1 MDIFSFYMPTRLFFG
16 HGSVKKLARARLPE
30 GRGLIITGGT
40 STTRLGYVAKVADAL
55 AEAGHETMVY
65 NKVQPN
71 PTIEGVRECAALCR
85 AENIAFVVGLGG
97 GSSIDTA
104 KAVAIM
110 ATNEGDW
117 WDYIHGGTGG
127 GKRIAKAGLP
137 IVAIPTTAGTGTE
150 ADPFTVITNGEE
162 KIGGG
167 GEKCFPTISIVDPD
181 FMMTVPPHLTAYQGF
196 DAFFHA
202 AEGYIATTA
211 SPISEM
217 FSLKA
222 IELIG
227 RSLATAV
234 HEGGNAE
241 ARADVALANTL
252 AGFVETLS
260 SCTGEHAIEH
270 ALSAFHPA
278 LPHGAGLI
286 MISKAYWS
294 RFFES
299 SGDKLV
305 AIARALGHTD
315 ASKPEDFITA
325 LADLQKCCN
334 VSELRLSGYGVQQS
348 DFGKY
353 ADNAIETM
361 GGLFRVDPR
370 PLSREDIIEILAE
383 SYK

>member
-1 MDIFSFYMPTRLFFG
+1 MDIFNFYMPTRLFFG
-16 HGSVKKLARARLPE
+16 PGSVKKLSRARLPE

-110 ATNEGDW
+110 ATNDGDW

-202 AEGYIATTA
+202 AEGYLATCA

-270 ALSAFHPA
+270 ALSAFHPT

-294 RFFES
+294 RFMES

-315 ASKPEDFITA
+315 ANKPEDFLAA
-325 LADLQKCCN
+325 LTDLQKRCN
-334 VSELRLSGYGVQQS
+334 VSELRLSGYGVQS
-348 DFGKY
+348 EDFGKI
-353 ADNAIETM
+353 ADNAIDTM

-370 PLSREDIIEILAE
+370 PLAREDIIAILEE
-383 SYK
+383 SYQ

>member
-1 MDIFSFYMPTRLFFG
+1 MDRFGFYLPTRLFFG
-16 HGSVKKLARARLPE
+16 AGSVAKLTRARLPE

-55 AEAGHETMVY
+55 AQAGHETLVY
-65 NKVQPN
+65 DKVQPN

-117 WDYIHGGTGG
+117 WDYVHGGTGG
-127 GKRIAKAGLP
+127 GKRISRDGLP
-137 IVAIPTTAGTGTE
+137 VVAIPTTAGTGTE

-167 GEKCFPTISIVDPD
+167 GDKCFPAISIVDPD

-202 AEGYIATTA
+202 AEGYIATAA

-234 HEGGNAE
+234 HEGGNAD

-270 ALSAFHPA
+270 ALSAYHPA

-294 RFFES
+294 RFFDAAGS
-299 SGDKLV
+299 KLV
-305 AIARALGHTD
+305 DIARALGHKD
-315 ASKPEDFITA
+315 AQKPEDFIAA
-325 LADLQKCCN
+325 LADLQKRCN
-334 VSELRLSGYGVQQS
+334 VHELRLSGYGVRPE

-353 ADNAIETM
+353 ADNAMQTM
-361 GGLFRVDPR
+361 GVLFRADPR
-370 PLSREDIIEILAE
+370 PLAREEIVQIIAD

>member
-202 AEGYIATTA
+202 AEGNIATTA

-315 ASKPEDFITA
+315 ANKPEDFIAA
-325 LADLQKCCN
+325 LADLQKRCN
-334 VSELRLSGYGVQQS
+334 VSEMRLSGYGVQKA

-370 PLSREDIIEILAE
+370 PLTREDIIAILAE